1 MTQEIDDTKEHV
13 RVASFRN
20 PEDSAKWINEQS
32 ENGYTLQGMMAVENL
47 VWIVMRWS
55 TYLKDIRKMK
65 NIAFLPEEKKT
76 E

>member
-1 MTQEIDDTKEHV
+1 MSQELNDTKEHI
-13 RVASFRN
+13 RIASARS
-20 PEDSAKWINEQS
+20 PEDAEKWINEQY
-32 ENGYTLQGMMAVENL
+32 EDGYVLQGMIAVENL

-55 TYLKDIRKMK
+55 EYLKDVRKMK